1 MNAFSITFRNGTK
14 LYEADVVKYYSD
26 PIRYEVFN
34 VIPYNRN
41 LPTRFTF
48 ISNAILDQ
56 LISQSFNEH
65 NRELLT
71 NIGEAI
77 FKTCQLL
84 KIPVH
89 Q

>member
-1 MNAFSITFRNGTK
+1 MNAFSITFKAGAK
-14 LYEADVVKYYSD
+14 LYEADVVKYLSD

-34 VIPYNRN
+34 VIPYNRS

-48 ISNAILDQ
+48 ISNAVLDQ
-56 LISQSFNEH
+56 LISQSFNDS
-65 NRELLT
+65 NNELLR

-77 FKTCQLL
+77 FKACQLL